1 MISHHSYSYIALL
14 ETKSD
19 EVHLKNY
26 KSSSLSSSSSAVH
39 ELDLIVREIIG
50 AEIFDEHNCDT
61 RRPTINDQKQ
71 SNNNFKKQ
79 ADGRQPNN
87 KKTRKHSP
95 ARGESTNL
103 KCLPSAL
110 DQILSHK
117 SSPTSSSNKIPDW
130 EKIMWNSASVLS
142 NTAPSP
148 SFVANRQ
155 DRNRHQSRCDSTKN
169 KNNNGSK
176 EGDGLIFQGSVA
188 IATPGDLADGGTGS
202 GTAQHLACLLDSPFA
217 LCVLIVLGIRVD
229 SRYTTFRR
237 LAIHEAAASDSP
249 QCLQL
254 LMELGARFSPS
265 FNTTTAVLSGG
276 TEISS
281 ATMTPSQQKRSSTN
295 GKKKK
300 KKKLNNMFTG
310 KWHKGKS
317 LEGYGDSTLKNSLA
331 DDCKTSNNKASSF
344 PQVALTL
351 KVLWDAVQKLGSGDI
366 ENEMEAALYVL
377 DRVKVSDRA
386 MLILAS
392 PQCSHHIP
400 ENTPQSK
407 DKAAAVSPFSGLD
420 LMQSDHHDLRSLI
433 VKSNVDGNG
442 NTPLH
447 WAAFKGS
454 VRAMKVLLSFDVDVN
469 ARAQSGWSPLH
480 DAAYSDSAGKT

>member
-1 MISHHSYSYIALL
+1 MISHHIHLAHL

-19 EVHLKNY
+19 EVHHKNY
-26 KSSSLSSSSSAVH
+26 KSSPLSSSSSAVH

-61 RRPTINDQKQ
+61 RRPTINEQKQVQ

-95 ARGESTNL
+95 ARESTNL
-103 KCLPSAL
+103 RCLPSAL

-148 SFVANRQ
+148 SFVANHQ
-155 DRNRHQSRCDSTKN
+155 DRDRHQRRYDTTKY
-169 KNNNGSK
+169 KNGNGSK

-217 LCVLIVLGIRVD
+217 LCILIVLGIRVD
-229 SRYTTFRR
+229 SRCTTFRR

-281 ATMTPSQQKRSSTN
+281 ATTTTLQQKRSSTN
-295 GKKKK
+295 GKKK

-366 ENEMEAALYVL
+366 ENEMEAANYVL
-377 DRVKVSDRA
+377 DRVKVSDRE
-386 MLILAS
+386 
-392 PQCSHHIP
+392 CSHHVP
-400 ENTPQSK
+400 ENIPQRK
-407 DKAAAVSPFSGLD
+407 DKAAALSPFSGLD
-420 LMQSDHHDLRSLI
+420 LMQSDHDLRSLI
-433 VKSNVDGNG
+433 MKSNVDGNG
-442 NTPLH
+442 NMPLH

-480 DAAYSDSAGKT
+480 DAAYSDSAGKTTIKVSL

>member
-1 MISHHSYSYIALL
+1 
-14 ETKSD
+14 
-19 EVHLKNY
+19 
-26 KSSSLSSSSSAVH
+26 
-39 ELDLIVREIIG
+39 
-50 AEIFDEHNCDT
+50 
-61 RRPTINDQKQ
+61 
-71 SNNNFKKQ
+71 
-79 ADGRQPNN
+79 
-87 KKTRKHSP
+87 
-95 ARGESTNL
+95 
-103 KCLPSAL
+103 
-110 DQILSHK
+110 
-117 SSPTSSSNKIPDW
+117 
-130 EKIMWNSASVLS
+130 
-142 NTAPSP
+142 
-148 SFVANRQ
+148 
-155 DRNRHQSRCDSTKN
+155 
-169 KNNNGSK
+169 
-176 EGDGLIFQGSVA
+176 
-188 IATPGDLADGGTGS
+188 
-202 GTAQHLACLLDSPFA
+202 
-217 LCVLIVLGIRVD
+217 
-229 SRYTTFRR
+229 
-237 LAIHEAAASDSP
+237 
-249 QCLQL
+249 
-254 LMELGARFSPS
+254 
-265 FNTTTAVLSGG
+265 
-276 TEISS
+276 
-281 ATMTPSQQKRSSTN
+281 MTPSQQKRSSTN
-295 GKKKK
+295 GKKK

-392 PQCSHHIP
+392 SQYSHHVP
-400 ENTPQSK
+400 EKITQSK
-407 DKAAAVSPFSGLD
+407 YKAAAVSPFSGLD

-480 DAAYSDSAGKT
+480 DAAYSDSAGKTTRTEKISVICMHA